1 MVFDKRN
8 LCSLC
13 WTTEINPLSIIS
25 NNSLKENEKFKN
37 LSNMQMM
44 GTKYYTKFHV

>member
-25 NNSLKENEKFKN
+25 NNSFKENEKFKN
-37 LSNMQMM
+37 LSNMPND
-44 GTKYYTKFHV
+44 GNEV